1 MVFKMSQICLCRK
14 LTGGTFTE
22 NGLCSECS
30 FCHFFCTEE
39 DGFIYDQAVKKFL
52 ATKQPQPLC
61 CMGIIRRSAKI
72 KAVTDPED
80 DDFGRPYF
88 VCSKKTDR
96 CRYFAWGDQAI
107 IPRPLCEHGEP
118 CRMQKEWKEG
128 PNKGRYFFSCAKQSS
143 YNPARGPCKFF
154 KWTETEDQRE
164 IAEDTSA
171 EFLRLNDKFPYYTDE
186 LLELMEERHAAAL
199 ARNEAFDIHQEY
211 MKLVRTKE
219 LLEKRIKNWK
229 KNWKET

>member
-1 MVFKMSQICLCRK
+1 MIFRMSGHICLCRK
-14 LTGGTFTE
+14 PPGGTFTE
-22 NGLCSECS
+22 NGLCTECS

-39 DGFIYDQAVKKFL
+39 DEFIYEQAVKKFL

-61 CMGIIRRSAKI
+61 CMGIIRRTAKM

-80 DDFGRPYF
+80 DDFGRPFF
-88 VCSKKTDR
+88 VCSKKADP

-107 IPRPLCEHGEP
+107 IPRPLCEHGKP
-118 CRMQKEWKEG
+118 CDIQKEWKEG
-128 PNKGRYFFSCAKQSS
+128 PNKGRRFFSCAEPAS
-143 YNPARGPCKFF
+143 YNPTRGPCKFF
-154 KWTETEDQRE
+154 KWVEAEDQRE

-186 LLELMEERHAAAL
+186 LLELMAERHAGAL

-211 MKLVRTKE
+211 MELIRTKE
-219 LLEKRIKNWK
+219 LLEKKIRQ
-229 KNWKET
+229 